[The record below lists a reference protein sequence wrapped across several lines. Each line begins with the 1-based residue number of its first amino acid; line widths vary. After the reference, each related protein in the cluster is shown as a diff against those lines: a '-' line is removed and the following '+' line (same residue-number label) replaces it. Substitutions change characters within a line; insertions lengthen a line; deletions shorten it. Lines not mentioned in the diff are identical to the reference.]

1 MNIDVTTAVQ
11 ESITAAMRELLT
23 AGQEA
28 VRAAEHRGSPDTV
41 RALDTALCAL
51 PILDM
56 DDNAHRIVNDALRSI
71 SLAEDSETWGLL
83 EKVETTVSTW
93 LHNPDRT
100 DLGNAAMLAV
110 AELAVHCGAVHGRTI
125 EASAA
130 RRAWDRA
137 HLAGSN
143 ALRTIVSAVAGHADG
158 RQLDRAITEFLESVR
173 RAVPY
178 VALMGTRYALVE
190 FARTYGLFI
199 VGMRQPM
206 PDGDWEWA
214 RRLGGAV
221 YLFRVNPPGMNGHPY
236 GSVAVQRFA
245 EDGTAGPLRS
255 FGLFSL
261 GERRDALNAARAR
274 I

>member
-1 MNIDVTTAVQ
+1 MNTDVTAAVQ
-11 ESITAAMRELLT
+11 ESVTAAMRELLT

-41 RALDTALCAL
+41 RALDQVLCAL
-51 PILDM
+51 PVLDM
-56 DDNAHRIVNDALRSI
+56 DDQAHRILNEALQSI
-71 SLAEDSETWGLL
+71 SLAEDSETWEFLN
-83 EKVETTVSTW
+83 KVETAVSVW
-93 LHNPDRT
+93 LHTPDRE
-100 DLGNAAMLAV
+100 DFGNDAIMAV
-110 AELAVHCGAVHGRTI
+110 AELAVHCGIVHGRTI
-125 EASAA
+125 GCSAE

-137 HLAGSN
+137 HLAGSQ
-143 ALRTIVSAVAGHADG
+143 ALRTVVSAVNGNADG
-158 RQLDRAITEFLESVR
+158 RELDRAMVTFLDAVR

-190 FARTYGLFI
+190 FARTYGLFV

-206 PDGDWEWA
+206 PDGPWEWA
-214 RRLGGAV
+214 RRLGGVV
-221 YLFRVNPPGMNGHPY
+221 YLFRVDPPGVNGHAY

-245 EDGTAGPLRS
+245 KDGTAGPLRS

-261 GERRDALNAARAR
+261 GERRNALNAARYR